1 MGLVRKRIEP
11 YLAIRRVFADVH
23 AAADRHTRIVRQKGK
38 PYLRDF
44 SDGTE
49 RPAKP
54 EEEEHMLNELRTD
67 QDAPWKQRYHT
78 PKILWTQIA
87 KAAPARGL
95 AASDRSGTYQL
106 YAWDVPTGDLNRLTD
121 RHEGLLNGLLSPD
134 GRYVYYF
141 DDQQGNEIGHYV
153 RVPFE
158 GGAPQ
163 DVTPDLPPYSSFGLA
178 ISQGSNLLGFTLA
191 GADGFHLTC
200 LDLARSGEAGAPRT
214 LYHSSSL
221 FFGPALSHGGEI
233 AVLASTERSG
243 KPEFSLIALDT
254 SSGERIAELW
264 DGPESSI
271 RMFGFAPR
279 PSDPRLLATS
289 NRSGTERPL
298 IWNPRTGERVDLA
311 LGELAGDVYPL
322 DWSPDAGQVLL
333 CQFERAVQQL
343 YMYDLAGSTLRRLA
357 HPGGTFGIY
366 GATYFEPGGT
376 IFAQWQDSTH
386 ASQLIALDPA
396 SGAKIR
402 TVLAEGEVLPGHA
415 WRSVSFASADGTEIQ
430 GWLGLPDG
438 TGPFPTILETHGGPE
453 SVTTEV
459 CSPGS
464 QAWLDHG
471 FAFLSINYRGS
482 TTFGRA
488 FQQQIWG
495 DLGRLEVEDMAAARD
510 WLVREG
516 IAQPDA
522 ILLTGW
528 SYGGYLTLQALGKR
542 PELWAG
548 GMAGVAIADWS
559 IQYEDSAETLKGY
572 QAAIFGGTPD
582 EKPEQYAASSPI
594 TYAEQVRAPVLI
606 IQGRNDTRTPARPIQ
621 LYEQKMRA
629 LGKQIEVEWFE
640 AGHLGPFANTELAVA
655 HQELM
660 LRWAYRVL
668 G

>member
-1 MGLVRKRIEP
+1 MKEL
-11 YLAIRRVFADVH
+11 
-23 AAADRHTRIVRQKGK
+23 HTE
-38 PYLRDF
+38 
-44 SDGTE
+44 T
-49 RPAKP
+49 
-54 EEEEHMLNELRTD
+54 
-67 QDAPWKQRYHT
+67 DAPWKRRFRT
-78 PKILWTQIA
+78 PAILWTQIA

-106 YAWDVPTGDLNRLTD
+106 YAWDVPTGDLQQLTNRP
-121 RHEGLLNGLLSPD
+121 EGLIGGLLAPD

-158 GGAPQ
+158 GGAPE
-163 DVTPDLPPYSSFGLA
+163 DVTPDLPPYASFGLS
-178 ISQGSNLLGFTLA
+178 ISQAGHLLGFTLA
-191 GADGFHLTC
+191 DAEGFHLTC
-200 LDLARSGEAGAPRT
+200 LELGPDGAIGAPRT
-214 LYHSSSL
+214 LYRNKSL
-221 FFGPALSHGGEI
+221 FFGPALSHDGEVAI
-233 AVLASTERSG
+233 IASTERTG
-243 KPEFSLIALDT
+243 KPQFSLVALDM
-254 SSGERIAELW
+254 SNGERIAELW

-271 RMFGFAPR
+271 RMSSFAPR
-279 PSDPRLLATS
+279 PGDMRLLATT
-289 NRSGTERPL
+289 NRSDVERPL
-298 IWNPRTGERVDLA
+298 IWNPRTGERTDLA
-311 LGELAGDVYPL
+311 LDELGGEIMPL
-322 DWSPDAGQVLL
+322 DWSPDASQVLL

-343 YMYDLAGSTLRRLA
+343 YIYDLSSKELRRLA
-357 HPGGTFGIY
+357 HPSGTY
-366 GATYFEPGGT
+366 DATYFEPGGA

-386 ASQLIALDPA
+386 PSQLIALD
-396 SGAKIR
+396 GATGAR
-402 TVLAEGEVLPGHA
+402 TRTMLAAGAIPPCRA
-415 WRSVSFASADGTEIQ
+415 WRSVSFRSSDGTEIQ
-430 GWLGLPDG
+430 GWLALPDG
-438 TGPFPTILETHGGPE
+438 DGPFPTILETHGGPE

-459 CSPGS
+459 CAPGS

-495 DLGRLEVEDMAAARD
+495 DLGRLEIEDMVAARD

-516 IAQPDA
+516 IARPDA

-548 GMAGVAIADWS
+548 GMAGIAVADWA

-572 QAAIFGGTPD
+572 QSIIFGGTP
-582 EKPEQYAASSPI
+582 EQKPEQYAASSPI
-594 TYAEQVRAPVLI
+594 SYAERVRAPVLI
-606 IQGRNDTRTPARPIQ
+606 IQGRNDTRTPARPIE

-640 AGHLGPFANTELAVA
+640 AGHLGSFANIELAVA